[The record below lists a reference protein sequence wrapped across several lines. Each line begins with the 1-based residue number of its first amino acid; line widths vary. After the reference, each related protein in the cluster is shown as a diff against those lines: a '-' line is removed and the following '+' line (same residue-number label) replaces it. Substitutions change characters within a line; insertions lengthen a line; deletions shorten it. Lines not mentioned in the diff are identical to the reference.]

1 MSGYRHAPA
10 PAEGQARHR
19 GAAPSSGRAPAAAG
33 PEAALPA
40 APTSASIDR
49 LSSGQVLGLQ
59 GRAGNLAVARLVASR
74 AGRAVPRPADGA
86 GTAVQRDPIT
96 EVDTE
101 ALGPQ
106 PAGAAGPETGAAP
119 PAEPSER
126 PELRPGDGPTADVGI
141 LQTKLNATGAA
152 MPRLRITA
160 VYSEATTAAVL
171 SFQVNHG
178 LPPTGIADSA
188 TWAELD
194 RLAPDVVRNGRV
206 VVDAPG
212 EPNPLGVPQGST
224 HPTIRQGSR
233 GPAVEELQQRLNNA
247 PANEVPTLL
256 EVDGRFGPL
265 TRRAVREFQAAH
277 PPLAQDGVVGP
288 ATWAMVDQIPG
299 AVTVGR
305 VEFSSDERVEGNIYG
320 GDTRYTWR
328 LLDDALEVTVNINF
342 TGQAN
347 HPMVAVWLGQIAAVW
362 NTFHFVDDST
372 GQTLRLRFV
381 ANRARPGDNT
391 VRVYSAAPGT
401 PRFRSDAGNWNVQDP
416 DPGLAPHE
424 FGHLIGLQDEY
435 RLGADAYVRTTGEEP
450 ITGQLT
456 GDAEPQV
463 IADEMWT
470 AVTSSPASGRA
481 ARARAVVTNH
491 SLQQGAF
498 SQRVAEAYEMAHAP
512 DMLRED
518 WVDPVGYRVVPNPGG
533 TIDLDI
539 AARLPGQANEAAIT
553 NPFTY
558 TNRSLMGNMQSLSN
572 PREAG
577 GVTPEHD
584 HPVEERHVRH
594 LLRLLQANR
603 PGAWRLVR
611 D

>member
-1 MSGYRHAPA
+1 MSGFRHAPEAVQGPARPSGPGSA
-10 PAEGQARHR
+10 PQRAATLPARVSPTAP
-19 GAAPSSGRAPAAAG
+19 GAAGRI
-33 PEAALPA
+33 
-40 APTSASIDR
+40 SRDR
-49 LSSGQVLGLQ
+49 VLGLQ
-59 GRAGNLAVARLVASR
+59 GSAGNAAVARLVA
-74 AGRAVPRPADGA
+74 GGA
-86 GTAVQRDPIT
+86 GADTATVQRDAIT
-96 EVDTE
+96 DVDP
-101 ALGPQ
+101 ASLGPQ
-106 PAGAAGPETGAAP
+106 PAAGDGGDAGGAPRADPQD
-119 PAEPSER
+119 R
-126 PELRPGDGPTADVGI
+126 PELRLGDGPTADVGI
-141 LQTKLNATGAA
+141 LQQKLNATGAA
-152 MPRLRITA
+152 TPRLRITA
-160 VYSEATTAAVL
+160 VFSELTAAAVL
-171 SFQVNHG
+171 SFQATNG
-178 LPPTGIADSA
+178 LPPTGVADAA
-188 TWAELD
+188 TWAALD

-212 EPNPLGVPQGST
+212 EASPLGVPQGST

-247 PANEVPTLL
+247 PANEVPTML
-256 EVDGRFGPL
+256 EVDGRFGPI

-277 PPLAQDGVVGP
+277 PPLARDGVVGP
-288 ATWAMVDQIPG
+288 RTWAMVDQIPG
-299 AVTVGR
+299 PVTVGR
-305 VEFSSDERVEGNIYG
+305 VEFSSDERVEGNVYG

-328 LLDDALEVTVNINF
+328 LLDDALEVTVNIDF

-347 HPMVAVWLGQIAAVW
+347 HPMVAVWLGQIATVW
-362 NTFHFVDDST
+362 NRFSAVDEAS
-372 GQTLRLRFV
+372 GRRLRLRFV
-381 ANRARPGDNT
+381 ANRARPGDNR

-401 PRFRSDAGNWNVQDP
+401 PQFRSDAGNWNVQDP

-450 ITGQLT
+450 LIGQVT
-456 GDAEPQV
+456 GDADPQV

-470 AVTSSPASGRA
+470 ALNSTPRSGRA
-481 ARARAVVTNH
+481 AKARAVVTNH
-491 SLQQGAF
+491 SLRQGAF
-498 SQRVAEAYEMAHAP
+498 AQRVAEAYELAHAP

-518 WVDPVGYRVVPNPGG
+518 WVDNVGYRVVPNPGG

-558 TNRSLMGNMQSLSN
+558 TNRSLMGDMESLNN
-572 PREAG
+572 PRGAG
-577 GVTPEHD
+577 GATPQHD

-594 LLRLLQANR
+594 LLALVQANR